1 MAAHVQIP
9 PILATRFVDKRRSIT
24 SAGSTDDNIGTP
36 ANYASIADLETRLL
50 TVGYSQSQLNSMTV
64 NDKQYALRLADD
76 SAGMN

>member
-9 PILATRFVDKRRSIT
+9 PILATRFVDKRRSLT
-24 SAGSTDDNIGTP
+24 ADDSTDDNIGTP
-36 ANYASIADLETRLL
+36 ANYASIAALETRLL
-50 TVGYSQSQLNSMTV
+50 AVGYSQSQLNSMTV